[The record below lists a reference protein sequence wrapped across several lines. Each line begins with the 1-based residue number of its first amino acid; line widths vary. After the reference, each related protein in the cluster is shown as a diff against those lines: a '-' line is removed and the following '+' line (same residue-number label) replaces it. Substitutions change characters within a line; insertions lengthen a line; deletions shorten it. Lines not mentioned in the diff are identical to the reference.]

1 MAENTS
7 TVQPLDY
14 DPDYSLIQRIVSR
27 DASALDELYVR
38 HGSGILS
45 YLTSFLNDRELAEEI
60 LQDVMLAVWNNA
72 ATFRG
77 DSKVRTWLLVIAR
90 NRAIN
95 SRRRYSPRL
104 VALED
109 GINNYSDDT
118 NPLEKVA
125 NLSRDEALRNT
136 INALPDVHREVLI
149 LVFYNQLSGREVA
162 DVLGISVGTVKSRLH
177 RAKDT
182 LRRNLQMAGV
192 QFDA

>member
-1 MAENTS
+1 MAENPS
-7 TVQPLDY
+7 TRQQL
-14 DPDYSLIQRIVSR
+14 DPDYDLIQRMASG

-45 YLTSFLNDRELAEEI
+45 YLISFLNDRQLAEEI
-60 LQDVMLAVWNNA
+60 LQDVMLAAWNNA
-72 ATFRG
+72 SKFRG

-95 SRRRYSPRL
+95 SRRRYTPNL

-118 NPLEKVA
+118 SPLDKVA
-125 NLSRDEALRNT
+125 KISRNEALRNAIDT
-136 INALPDVHREVLI
+136 LPEVHREVLV
-149 LVFYNQLSGREVA
+149 LVFFNQLSGREVA
-162 DVLGISVGTVKSRLH
+162 DVLDISVGTVKSRLH

-182 LRRNLQMAGV
+182 LRRNLQMMGV
-192 QFDA
+192 QFDVS